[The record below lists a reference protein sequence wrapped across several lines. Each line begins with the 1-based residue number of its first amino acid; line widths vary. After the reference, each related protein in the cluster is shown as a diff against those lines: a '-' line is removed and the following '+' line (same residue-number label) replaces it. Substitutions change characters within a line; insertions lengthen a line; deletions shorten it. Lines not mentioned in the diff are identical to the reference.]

1 MAVAFRSEQ
10 FLSGWRI
17 IPRDHLFSEFPWSAG
32 SKRAT
37 ATVEARRSPPP
48 RARCMAAQAEAAPRA
63 GASRR
68 HAGGGG
74 RWEWQAARRLV
85 ALLKKAIKG
94 QLSAYKV
101 PKHVYIYADNA
112 LLPFTD
118 SGKIDK
124 RQLERVLAA
133 RIDDGDLG

>member
-1 MAVAFRSEQ
+1 MV
-10 FLSGWRI
+10 L
-17 IPRDHLFSEFPWSAG
+17 
-32 SKRAT
+32 
-37 ATVEARRSPPP
+37 EANQDSD
-48 RARCMAAQAEAAPRA
+48 
-63 GASRR
+63 
-68 HAGGGG
+68 
-74 RWEWQAARRLV
+74 V